1 MKTKNQHPK
10 STSGRE
16 LGLEPD
22 DLTSDQR
29 LSQRILVI
37 TATGEATGVVNTT
50 PRMAQLGLWG
60 RQPGKK
66 KGTWETLVLGR
77 EA

>member
-1 MKTKNQHPK
+1 MA
-10 STSGRE
+10 E
-16 LGLEPD
+16 LGLEPG

-37 TATGEATGVVNTT
+37 TATGEAIGAISAT
-50 PRMAQLGLWG
+50 PWMAQLGLWG

-66 KGTWETLVLGR
+66 KVAWETLVLGR